1 MNEMPPFFSVIV
13 PTYNRKGFLK
23 TGIDSV
29 LNQTFRDFELIIVDD
44 GSTDHTITLLQEYR
58 GRGINY
64 LFTRHHGVSH
74 ARNSGIKISRGNYI
88 AFLDSDDRWDER
100 KLEITHSYIEEFPD
114 INIFHT
120 DEIWY
125 RKGKILKQKEKHKRH
140 EGYVYLKCL
149 PLCCIG
155 MSTSVVKSSLFE
167 SIGYFDESLPA
178 CEDYDL
184 WLRAC
189 LHNEV
194 KLIPMEL
201 TIKDGGRDD
210 QLSNQPGL
218 DKYRIYSLEKI
229 LNSGDLNEDQFQLTY
244 KELENKCNVYAKGAE
259 KRGRIDEANKYFDM
273 IKKYKKQ
280 IQQEKKNG
288 RGSKR

>member
-1 MNEMPPFFSVIV
+1 MPPFFSVII
-13 PTYNRKGFLK
+13 PTYNRRYFIK
-23 TGIDSV
+23 TCIDSV
-29 LNQTFRDFELIIVDD
+29 LKQTFSDFELIIVDD
-44 GSTDHTITLLQEYR
+44 GSTDHTITMISEYS
-58 GRGINY
+58 GKGVNY
-64 LFTRHHGVSH
+64 LFIRHRGVSH
-74 ARNSGIKISRGNYI
+74 ARNSGIKVSGGKYI

-100 KLEITHSYIEEFPD
+100 KLEITHKYIKEFPN

-125 RKGKILKQKEKHKRH
+125 RKGKILKQKEKHKRYD
-140 EGYVYLKCL
+140 GNVYLKCL

-155 MSTSVVKSSLFE
+155 MSTSVVNRNLFKT
-167 SIGYFDESLPA
+167 IGCFDESLPV

-189 LHNEV
+189 INHEV
-194 KLIPMEL
+194 KLIPREL

-210 QLSNQPGL
+210 QLSSQPGL
-218 DKYRIYSLEKI
+218 DKYRIYSLEKM
-229 LNSGDLNEDQFQLTY
+229 LNSGDLNEDRFQFTY
-244 KELENKCNVYAKGAE
+244 KELKNKCNVYAKGAE

-273 IKKYKKQ
+273 IKKYSKQ
-280 IQQEKKNG
+280 KQQEKKNG